1 MSKDYTLSNFDNGKT
16 PDVRKD
22 LAVLFLAENGNGVY
36 EIHKAPRSGATIG
49 FIAAA
54 ADRNERILVLE
65 PNGYIATKTVTNEA
79 KDYCR
84 EVDTDIVRIPGN
96 HECLKIEEMIK
107 ECPPL
112 KKLKVIPLPEK
123 CGECELYTE
132 CPLTEI
138 VRKQDTLHGATMTY
152 HKLAALMLA
161 PWGKKDA
168 EDIPMSKQILEII
181 QQFPIILLDEAH
193 VLQEATEVKIVTQ
206 TLEMGR
212 NFDATKY
219 AFLENLYPTLATVAE
234 AFCSLLASQE
244 YKEGVEKVT
253 AMLNEDHKNHHVR
266 YVIKNPKV
274 LEVGYKFTMEF
285 FNGLV
290 DLIKELEE
298 LHKTD
303 FEAYRNISITTLSVA
318 KLFDMF
324 NIVTSERL
332 SVGGDINRWAAD
344 NTLTSISVTGLDSSF
359 YRMLREFFHKID
371 TRKKRILISSAT
383 LGTTDLSGL
392 FNKYTKIS
400 QHLYGARG
408 DPKRANDKMLFIA
421 DSRRDPHYS
430 NSRKSLNMIDGEIA
444 FIVSE
449 AVKKLGEDG
458 VMITAMNKDTATY
471 LKEALEHLYCLK
483 VDVNYYRSDKS
494 MGIKHDARLHI
505 VVGAAFIPVHSY
517 DPVCENLED
526 SRKLREEIIQAAT
539 YQAMTRVKDS
549 AGLEPSAVMGI
560 YCTKEDMDRITTW
573 GMGRTLFPNLPDTGS
588 CSFEYEVFIGLPTNP
603 PTVIESD
610 NLSDMLNKALA
621 HLGWGKRPDVRV
633 KRAGTDDGEKS
644 TKVNAANVENSDDFV
659 NIENVIGVNVQKSSV
674 LTPNSPNMYS
684 IVHIGSFSAQHGEFF
699 NGICKDVPYIVK
711 DIKPVTPLLYQDIF
725 DSFQEVEKEEPVH
738 DYETTF
744 VVSEISQILS
754 RKLTD
759 TRAAGYRLAE
769 DTYTVDSLA
778 EFRNR
783 FESQL
788 EDPNCVIVEKP
799 QTYRT
804 PIELLRRLIVNTYNN
819 WYKQKDDGTYS
830 VETHKKPELFQQKVD
845 QALKSH
851 LDGLST
857 FGMPAIDSHAYG
869 IWGCIDI
876 DAHRKPDDTEET
888 MGRKAFHAKASV
900 QLLLD
905 YMRSRGI
912 PYMLEKSGS
921 ANSYHIWVFFLRTNA
936 KKIQYFM
943 RSLVICAGIDYR
955 GMKIEINPKQ
965 TNFRKNTTDSRT
977 IGNQVKM
984 PFALHRAKGT
994 RSMVFNENATGPA
1007 QKWQGIDE
1015 RGRSNFEPMVCSLVN
1030 IGGLEPVDEDEILI
1044 TVKAAHDKLKA
1055 ETASVVTPD
1064 NEEWFIADATNADGT
1079 GGGKQ
1084 ARFYEWAL
1092 SQDLRG
1098 SDGNSMRVFIARF
1111 YLNQG
1116 LSREEVAKLFSK
1128 QSDYDYNFSLKMVGG
1143 IARHNYG
1150 HVRYNTIREYCG
1162 DLVSRFEK
1170 ETGLILKSNAV

>member
-1 MSKDYTLSNFDNGKT
+1 MQPDYTLLDFDGKT

-65 PNGYIATKTVTNEA
+65 PNGYIATKTVTSEA

-84 EVDTDIVRIPGN
+84 EADTDIVRIPGN

-219 AFLENLYPTLATVAE
+219 AFLENLYPTLATVARE
-234 AFCSLLASQE
+234 FGSLLASQE

-253 AMLNEDHKNHHVR
+253 TMLDRDHKNRHVR
-266 YVIKNPKV
+266 HVIKNPNV
-274 LEVGYKFTMEF
+274 LEAGYKFTMEF

-290 DLIKELEE
+290 ELIKELEE
-298 LHKTD
+298 LRKTD
-303 FEAYRNISITTLSVA
+303 AEAYRNISITPLSVA

-383 LGTTDLSGL
+383 LGTTNLSGL

-421 DSRRDPHYS
+421 DSRRERHFA
-430 NSRKSLNMIDGEIA
+430 NSSRSLNMIDGEIA
-444 FIVSE
+444 FIVAE
-449 AVKKLGEDG
+449 ALKKLGDDG
-458 VMITAMNKDTATY
+458 VMITAMNKNTATY

-483 VDVNYYRSDKS
+483 ADVNYYRSDKS

-505 VVGAAFIPVHSY
+505 VIGAAFIPVHSY

-573 GMGRTLFPNLPDTGS
+573 GMGRTMFPNLPDTGS
-588 CSFEYEVFIGLPTNP
+588 CGFHYEVFIDNVINP
-603 PTVIESD
+603 PAVVESD
-610 NLSDMLNKALA
+610 NLTDMLNKALA
-621 HLGWGKRPDVRV
+621 HLGWGKRPTARV
-633 KRAGTDDGEKS
+633 NGRGITVVEKS
-644 TKVNAANVENSDDFV
+644 TKVEEEALHHTVNRVNSESDFNGRV
-659 NIENVIGVNVQKSSV
+659 DKSSV
-674 LTPNSPNMYS
+674 LALKTHDMYLHLSNISPQHVRFPNT
-684 IVHIGSFSAQHGEFF
+684 V
-699 NGICKDVPYIVK
+699 CKDIQ
-711 DIKPVTPLLYQDIF
+711 PVTPLLYQDVSDSYQDIF
-725 DSFQEVEKEEPVH
+725 DSFQEVETEEPIH
-738 DYETTF
+738 DYETEF
-744 VVSEISQILS
+744 VVSEISQILA

-759 TRAAGYRLAE
+759 PRATGYRLAE
-769 DTYTVDSLA
+769 DTYTVDSLL

-788 EDPNCVIVEKP
+788 ENPNCVIVEMP

-804 PIELLRRLIVNTYNN
+804 PIELLRRLIVNTYSH

-830 VETHKKPELFQQKVD
+830 VETHKNPELFQQKVD

-994 RSMVFNENATGPA
+994 RSMVFNENATDPA

-1098 SDGNSMRVFIARF
+1098 SDGNSMRVFAARY

-1116 LSREEVAKLFSK
+1116 LSREDVAKLFSK

-1150 HVRYNTIREYCG
+1150 HVRYSTLREHCG
-1162 DLVSRFEK
+1162 DFVTRFEK
-1170 ETGLILKSNAV
+1170 ETGLLLISK